1 MSAKDTAKDTR
12 SLDEIEHDIARN
24 RENLAASIDELVYR
38 VKPANVAKR
47 QVEEAKGLFDRT
59 TRTPEGDLRME
70 VVGPAVGAV
79 VLLVALAVYNRVR
92 R

>member
-1 MSAKDTAKDTR
+1 MSAKDNR
-12 SLDEIEHDIARN
+12 SLDEIEKDIARN
-24 RENLAASIDELVYR
+24 RDDLAATIDELAFR

-47 QVEEAKGLFDRT
+47 QVDEAKTFVDRT
-59 TRTPEGDLRME
+59 ARNTDGSLRLE

-92 R
+92 G

>member
-1 MSAKDTAKDTR
+1 MSPKENR
-12 SLDEIEHDIARN
+12 SLDEIEKDIARN
-24 RENLAASIDELVYR
+24 RDDLAATIDELAYR

-47 QVEEAKGLFDRT
+47 QVEEAKGFVDRT
-59 TRTPEGDLRME
+59 TRTPEGGLRLE

-79 VLLVALAVYNRVR
+79 VLLVALAIYNRTR